1 MTNAL
6 QGLICGPIRNQEG
19 GPVEKVVAAGGF
31 GDYAY
36 HSTTEIYDVAS
47 NTWSEGTPLPV
58 ALAWAA
64 VVPYKTTFLV
74 IGGGKSSSSRSDKV
88 FLYETSGEWSEQPHM
103 KLSQPKA
110 EVTAML
116 IPSSVFDLDEE

>member
-1 MTNAL
+1 M
-6 QGLICGPIRNQEG
+6 
-19 GPVEKVVAAGGF
+19 
-31 GDYAY
+31 D
-36 HSTTEIYDVAS
+36 S

-74 IGGGKSSSSRSDKV
+74 VGGQTDDGYSDKV
-88 FLYETSGEWSEQPHM
+88 YLYEKSGEWTEMTHM

-116 IPSSVFDLDEE
+116 IPSSLFDLDEK